1 MIVFSSIF
9 VVDTKIISADRFCS
23 SFKVFHFCYRYKNP
37 WKHKHFKLIFFRIN
51 LLFGTSNVFYFV
63 WKETSHK
70 PLKVATAETFFPSVY
85 TIGTACFHECFLFH
99 VITERHILYKFID
112 TQRFFIT
119 TMLVCS
125 LCSFFLLIKKVK
137 LKQRSLNFLNNFFC
151 CIFFITFIL
160 CECFTIFLLNETF

>member
-1 MIVFSSIF
+1 MAVFSPIF
-9 VVDTKIISADRFCS
+9 VVDTKIISGHRFCS
-23 SFKVFHFCYRYKNP
+23 S
-37 WKHKHFKLIFFRIN
+37 FKLIFFRIN
-51 LLFGTSNVFYFV
+51 LLFCTSNVFYFV